1 MFNRDVLHY
10 QCTCKSVIHF
20 HFVSSLYETER
31 QSNNHG
37 KRGLH
42 HNSRDS
48 ERKASQRRR
57 EVYFTFKSLSIFQ
70 IFKTFNILATVIVT
84 TIMADKINKKNFAE
98 NSTEVNLTTPSDFQ
112 GPSNCQKLQSST
124 EFDGSTIS
132 VCFSN
137 IVEKFTIKQ
146 ADIMESLAE
155 VLANNQTKNINKIS
169 NEIGKKLETFNDS
182 LILHKTKSST
192 GVATISTNPNTKQK
206 LWRRLQ

>member
-1 MFNRDVLHY
+1 
-10 QCTCKSVIHF
+10 
-20 HFVSSLYETER
+20 
-31 QSNNHG
+31 
-37 KRGLH
+37 
-42 HNSRDS
+42 
-48 ERKASQRRR
+48 
-57 EVYFTFKSLSIFQ
+57 
-70 IFKTFNILATVIVT
+70 
-84 TIMADKINKKNFAE
+84 MADKINKKNFAE
-98 NSTEVNLTTPSDFQ
+98 NSTEVNLTTPSDSQ

-182 LILHKTKSST
+182 LIAYKAKSSIK
-192 GVATISTNPNTKQK
+192 VATISGNPNKT
-206 LWRRLQ
+206 